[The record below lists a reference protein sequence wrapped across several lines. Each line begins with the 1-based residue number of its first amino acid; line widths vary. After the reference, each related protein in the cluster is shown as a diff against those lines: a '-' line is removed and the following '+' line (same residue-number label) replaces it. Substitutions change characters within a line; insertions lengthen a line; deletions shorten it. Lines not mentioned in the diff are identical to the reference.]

1 VQACHGPSGST
12 SLDRDF
18 TYKISSGRELGINAY
33 VQVLNLLNARN
44 INGVYRATGNPD
56 DDGYLN
62 SALGLNFTEQ
72 QNSPASFTEY
82 YAMKLWDP
90 TNWQLPRRIRLGVR
104 VNF

>member
-1 VQACHGPSGST
+1 
-12 SLDRDF
+12 
-18 TYKISSGRELGINAY
+18 
-33 VQVLNLLNARN
+33 LNLLNARN
-44 INGVYRATGNPD
+44 INDVYRATGNPD

-62 SALGLNFTEQ
+62 SANGLNFIAQ